1 MPLSPQAALIYV
13 MVITA
18 ASDRA
23 LSDRELSRIGMLV
36 GRMPVFSD
44 FDEGDLPRV
53 AEECAALMGEEN
65 GLDKVLNAVADAL
78 PPRLYDTAY
87 ALAVEIAA
95 VDLHLEQEELRL
107 LELIA
112 DRLELDPLVAAAI
125 QTAARARYR
134 RA

>member
-1 MPLSPQAALIYV
+1 MPLSPQDALIYIMV
-13 MVITA
+13 MTA

-23 LSDRELSRIGMLV
+23 LSDNELSRIGMLV
-36 GRMPVFSD
+36 KRMPVFAE
-44 FDEGDLPRV
+44 FDDGDLPRV
-53 AEECAALMGEEN
+53 AEQCAALMGDEN
-65 GLDKVLNAVADAL
+65 GLYKVLDAVAESL
-78 PPRLYDTAY
+78 PARLRDTAY
-87 ALAVEIAA
+87 AFAVEIAA

-112 DRLELDPLVAAAI
+112 ERLELDPLVAAAI